1 MAHLSAKSIREKIK
15 QLDEMLDSEKIT
27 EDEYERID
35 KQVVCLYAE
44 LARAEREEECACIE
58 EKRVSQ
64 WEASFLESFDIGT
77 HAISNKQAECFH
89 RINRGNPFRHRGKL
103 YSCTGPNYRTGFA
116 HVVVEQLVG
125 GRKI

>member
-1 MAHLSAKSIREKIK
+1 MNAQSIREKIK
-15 QLDEMLDSEKIT
+15 ILDERLDSEKIT
-27 EDEYERID
+27 DEEYERID

-44 LARAEREEECACIE
+44 LARAEHEEERACIE
-58 EKRVSQ
+58 EIKKVSR
-64 WEASFLESFDIGT
+64 WEASFLESFEIGT

-116 HVVVEQLVG
+116 HVVVERLAE
-125 GRKI
+125 